1 MTKPY
6 DAPQENC
13 TVASNHNDMPAI
25 YSIEQRI
32 ETLAENAILEKG
44 NAASFTALGVEF
56 SHWDFN
62 LRDGWLQNYWLA
74 KETYAAANVESACQH
89 FNEKLKRI
97 VPRVAL
103 VSQCYT
109 EWRGQPYLI
118 VRADLSLGYYGF
130 IRNTNP
136 VGLMFMEDEVKAL
149 NLLLD
154 KPIPEAFYYYW
165 NDAVNTIGY
174 SSKLLLMFCA
184 IEALVKVPSEKGP
197 PTKDWGR
204 LESILGAEL
213 KAELFGTKETPGAG
227 VRHRLVHGDY
237 FNQEDSQKNYLL
249 LVHQCI
255 LDYYNDQVFG
265 EPLLGAVTHPQRHLF
280 GNREQWRGFI
290 RPISD
295 KPLTLKAVLENPDE
309 GDVVNSDFYQVV
321 YDKAVTKQF

>member
-1 MTKPY
+1 MINPY
-6 DAPQENC
+6 DASQENC
-13 TVASNHNDMPAI
+13 TVASNHNGMPAI

-44 NAASFTALGVEF
+44 NAASFTTLGIEF

-74 KETYAAANVESACQH
+74 KETCVVANVESACQH
-89 FNEKLKRI
+89 FNDKLKRI

-118 VRADLSLGYYGF
+118 VRADLSLGYYVF

-184 IEALVKVPSEKGP
+184 IEALVKVPGKKGP

-204 LESILGAEL
+204 LESILGGEL
-213 KAELFGTKETPGAG
+213 KAELFAPRKHQGPACDTDWCMGIILIKRTLRRTICCWCISVSSITIMA
-227 VRHRLVHGDY
+227 RSLVSP
-237 FNQEDSQKNYLL
+237 FSAQ
-249 LVHQCI
+249 
-255 LDYYNDQVFG
+255 
-265 EPLLGAVTHPQRHLF
+265 
-280 GNREQWRGFI
+280 
-290 RPISD
+290 
-295 KPLTLKAVLENPDE
+295 
-309 GDVVNSDFYQVV
+309 
-321 YDKAVTKQF
+321 